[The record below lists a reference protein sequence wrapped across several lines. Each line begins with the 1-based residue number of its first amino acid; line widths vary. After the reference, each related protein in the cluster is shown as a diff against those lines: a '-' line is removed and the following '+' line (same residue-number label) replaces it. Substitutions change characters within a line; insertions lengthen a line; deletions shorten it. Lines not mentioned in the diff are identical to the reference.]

1 MSKELVFKEMEHN
14 GSREIRL
21 SHRNLAE
28 YMGLRQGDVRDLIE
42 KHIAHFEQI
51 SQCPFQTEM
60 VEIGSGAHRETKV
73 FYLDS
78 DQTNFLIG
86 LTRPTETTLVLKL
99 NVVLRFKEAK
109 ERLSQ
114 LGATA
119 ANLPAREAALSSYL
133 FEIRNRCDAADLL
146 GYSQGYKRKEALEIG
161 IEMEQETGIRVCPNF
176 LLNDKD
182 AIAPD
187 SSLDPKLGT
196 HAALVAT
203 GTLSY
208 TPSYIASLFPS
219 KGITGTRINEFLC
232 KTGLQT
238 KKGPGRYIP
247 TAKGKMLCQESTR
260 TSGPHKGETFI
271 VQWLW
276 QDNKTLRDIVET
288 AVTSFLSARAPV
300 VKKRP
305 WERI

>member
-1 MSKELVFKEMEHN
+1 MSKELVFKEVDHN
-14 GSREIRL
+14 GSKEVRV
-21 SHRNLAE
+21 SHRVLAE
-28 YMGLRQGDVRDLIE
+28 YMGLRQDNVRTLIE
-42 KHIAHFEQI
+42 DDIASFEQI
-51 SQCPFQTEM
+51 SPCAAVQEM
-60 VEIGSGAHRETKV
+60 AELGLGTQRETKV

-78 DQTNFLIG
+78 DQANYLIG
-86 LTRPTETTLVLKL
+86 LTRPTETTRVLKL

-119 ANLPAREAALSSYL
+119 VNLPAREAALSSYL

-176 LLNDKD
+176 LLNDPQ
-182 AIAPD
+182 ASNPD
-187 SSLDPKLGT
+187 TSLSPELGT
-196 HAALVAT
+196 HAALVPA

-219 KGITGTRINEFLC
+219 KAITCTKINDFLC
-232 KTGLQT
+232 KAGLQT
-238 KKGPGRYIP
+238 KKGPGRYSP
-247 TAKGKMLCQESTR
+247 TSKGKMLCQESTR
-260 TSGPHKGETFI
+260 TSGPNKGESFI

-276 QDNKTLRDIVET
+276 KDNKTLRDTIET
-288 AVTSFLSARAPV
+288 AVEDYLMAKEPKT
-300 VKKRP
+300 KKRP
-305 WERI
+305 WEK

>member
-1 MSKELVFKEMEHN
+1 MSKELAFKEMEYSGN
-14 GSREIRL
+14 KEVRL

-28 YMGLRQGDVRDLIE
+28 YMGLRQDSIRALIE
-42 KHIAHFEQI
+42 DNIALFEQI
-51 SQCPFQTEM
+51 SHAPFQ
-60 VEIGSGAHRETKV
+60 VEHVARGFGGEQEVKV

-114 LGATA
+114 LGGTA

-176 LLNDKD
+176 LLNDPQ
-182 AIAPD
+182 ASNPD
-187 SSLDPKLGT
+187 TSLSPELGT

-219 KGITGTRINEFLC
+219 KAITCTKINDFLC
-232 KTGLQT
+232 KAGLQT
-238 KKGPGRYIP
+238 KKGPGRYSP
-247 TAKGKMLCQESTR
+247 TSKGKMLCQESTR
-260 TSGPHKGETFI
+260 TSGPNKGESFI

-276 QDNKTLRDIVET
+276 KDNKTLRDTIET
-288 AVTSFLSARAPV
+288 AVEDYLMAKEPKT
-300 VKKRP
+300 KKRP
-305 WERI
+305 WEK

>member
-1 MSKELVFKEMEHN
+1 MQSRELAFKEMEHN
-14 GSREIRL
+14 GKVEVRL

-28 YMGLRQGDVRDLIE
+28 YMGLRQDAVRKLIE
-42 KHIAHFEQI
+42 DNIALFEQI
-51 SQCPFQTEM
+51 SQCPFQMENATVGFGE
-60 VEIGSGAHRETKV
+60 RETKV
-73 FYLDS
+73 YYLDS

-86 LTRPTETTLVLKL
+86 LTRATETTLVLKL

-109 ERLSQ
+109 ERLTQ
-114 LGATA
+114 LGATVPQ
-119 ANLPAREAALSSYL
+119 LPAREAALSSYL
-133 FEIRNRCDAADLL
+133 FEVRNRCDAADLL

-161 IEMEQETGIRVCPNF
+161 IEMEQETGIKVCPNF

-182 AIAPD
+182 ALSPD

-232 KTGLQT
+232 KAGLQT
-238 KKGPGRYIP
+238 KKGPGRYTP

-276 QDNKTLRDIVET
+276 QDNKTLRDTVEQ
-288 AVTSFLSARAPV
+288 AVASFLAAKAPV
-300 VKKRP
+300 PKKRP
-305 WERI
+305 WERA

>member
-1 MSKELVFKEMEHN
+1 MQSKELAFKEMEHN
-14 GSREIRL
+14 GKVEVRL

-28 YMGLRQGDVRDLIE
+28 YMGLRQDNVRTLIE
-42 KHIAHFEQI
+42 EDIASFEQI
-51 SQCPFQTEM
+51 SPCPAVQEM
-60 VEIGSGAHRETKV
+60 VETGSGAQRETKV
-73 FYLDS
+73 IYLDS
-78 DQTNFLIG
+78 DQANYLIG
-86 LTRPTETTLVLKL
+86 LTRPTEVTRVLKL

-109 ERLSQ
+109 ERLTQ
-114 LGATA
+114 LGAPVPQ
-119 ANLPAREAALSSYL
+119 LPAREAALSSYL

-161 IEMEQETGIRVCPNF
+161 IEMEQETGIKVCPNF

-182 AIAPD
+182 ALAPD

-219 KGITGTRINEFLC
+219 KSITGTRINEFLC
-232 KTGLQT
+232 KAGLQT
-238 KKGPGRYIP
+238 KKGPGRYTP
-247 TAKGKMLCQESTR
+247 TTKGKMLCQESTR

-276 QDNKTLRDIVET
+276 QDNKTLRDTVEQEVVAFLT
-288 AVTSFLSARAPV
+288 AKAPV
-300 VKKRP
+300 PKRRP
-305 WERI
+305 WER

>member
-1 MSKELVFKEMEHN
+1 MNELM
-14 GSREIRL
+14 IQ
-21 SHRNLAE
+21 NLAHTVGSMKE
-28 YMGLRQGDVRDLIE
+28 TMSSLEIARLTGKEHSNVMRDIRVFLEAIGQEKMASEIEAIYTDAYGRDKPCYNLPKRECLGLAARYDVNLQMAIIDRWAEL
-42 KHIAHFEQI
+42 
-51 SQCPFQTEM
+51 
-60 VEIGSGAHRETKV
+60 
-73 FYLDS
+73 
-78 DQTNFLIG
+78 
-86 LTRPTETTLVLKL
+86 
-99 NVVLRFKEAK
+99 EAK
-109 ERLSQ
+109 EQQALIPMDKER
-114 LGATA
+114 AT
-119 ANLPAREAALSSYL
+119 LDL
-133 FEIRNRCDAADLL
+133 FGYRVEKSAHVADLL

-182 AIAPD
+182 ALAPD

>member
-1 MSKELVFKEMEHN
+1 MQSKELAFKEMEHN
-14 GSREIRL
+14 GSREVRL

-51 SQCPFQTEM
+51 SQIPFETES
-60 VEIGSGAHRETKV
+60 VPTGGLGLAIDTKV

-114 LGATA
+114 LGGTL

-182 AIAPD
+182 ALAPD
-187 SSLDPKLGT
+187 
-196 HAALVAT
+196 
-203 GTLSY
+203 
-208 TPSYIASLFPS
+208 ASDR
-219 KGITGTRINEFLC
+219 K
-232 KTGLQT
+232 
-238 KKGPGRYIP
+238 
-247 TAKGKMLCQESTR
+247 STR
-260 TSGPHKGETFI
+260 LNSSHI
-271 VQWLW
+271 
-276 QDNKTLRDIVET
+276 
-288 AVTSFLSARAPV
+288 
-300 VKKRP
+300 
-305 WERI
+305 